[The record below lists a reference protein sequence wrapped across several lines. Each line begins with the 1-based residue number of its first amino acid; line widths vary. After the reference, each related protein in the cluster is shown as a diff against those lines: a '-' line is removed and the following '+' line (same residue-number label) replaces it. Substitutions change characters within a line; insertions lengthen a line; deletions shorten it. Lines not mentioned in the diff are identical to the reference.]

1 MLAFLQEHGPWV
13 MESGGDSFHENEF
26 SWNKNASVLY
36 IEQPAGV
43 GFSYCNHTASDCDF
57 DDMNSSVD
65 NLAALNEWF
74 ARFPDFKA
82 NDLFVAGESY
92 AGIYV
97 PYLLYQIDGFNKN
110 QTDGDTINLKGMMV
124 GNGVTNWTYDTMP
137 ATVDM
142 GYWRSIMSQEMHDN
156 ILAEG
161 CDYSGIVFDKNP
173 SESCMNY
180 LNKYQDDIA
189 DINIYNIY
197 GTCYGAT
204 EEEYFQTEVD
214 LDLYDDA
221 NESGFL

>member
-1 MLAFLQEHGPWV
+1 MSIPRRLVVEQNENKT
-13 MESGGDSFHENEF
+13 SGHD
-26 SWNKNASVLY
+26 
-36 IEQPAGV
+36 
-43 GFSYCNHTASDCDF
+43 
-57 DDMNSSVD
+57 
-65 NLAALNEWF
+65 
-74 ARFPDFKA
+74 
-82 NDLFVAGESY
+82 
-92 AGIYV
+92 
-97 PYLLYQIDGFNKN
+97 QIP
-110 QTDGDTINLKGMMV
+110 LKGMMV

-204 EEEYFQTEVD
+204 EEEYF
-214 LDLYDDA
+214 
-221 NESGFL
+221 